1 MVNTVGILTGIKEII
16 LLVAVLLHPKKKK
29 VTKMLS
35 EPIYHFVFLKKLKT
49 EEATLGSKTEVM

>member
-1 MVNTVGILTGIKEII
+1 
-16 LLVAVLLHPKKKK
+16 
-29 VTKMLS
+29 MLS